1 MAHCCVGYLFDG
13 DVEARGDGFLISCD
27 RCASFKM
34 PLRNS
39 YVSTRDAV
47 TGKLTFKG
55 NAVKHTK
62 GVPYLVDCAIT
73 GSDVGT
79 ATKPCFPLKKLWQ
92 YTLIPAIAQLVDT
105 GGPCEDAIVVVQ
117 QDNAGPHIEA
127 NYSQWI
133 RDQCDLLGWL
143 YEPQAPQDLCNLNLA
158 SMHVVDADVWI
169 IWTMVTSSLW
179 HSGPYTNVLDL
190 YLFPSMSHRHSA
202 HLQRQ
207 SNSELPLDRIWQT
220 VESVWKDT
228 VSAELK

>member
-1 MAHCCVGYLFDG
+1 MLGISSTAMWKPG
-13 DVEARGDGFLISCD
+13 ATGFLSLAIAVRALKCH
-27 RCASFKM
+27 C
-34 PLRNS
+34 
-39 YVSTRDAV
+39 VIVTCQQETRDAV

-55 NAVKHTK
+55 NALKHTK

-79 ATKPCFPLKKLWQ
+79 ATKPCFPLRKLWE

-143 YEPQAPQDLCNLNLA
+143 YEPKRPKVCTIRNLA
-158 SMHVVDADVWI
+158 YMHVIGTA
-169 IWTMVTSSLW
+169 
-179 HSGPYTNVLDL
+179 
-190 YLFPSMSHRHSA
+190 A
-202 HLQRQ
+202 
-207 SNSELPLDRIWQT
+207 
-220 VESVWKDT
+220 
-228 VSAELK
+228 